1 MSKKEKDIFPDESE
15 GYFLT
20 LTDEA
25 TGEDKEFELYARATI
40 EGKDYFALAPVNES
54 TDEYIILSGRRDGDN
69 IMFETVDGDDEFEMV
84 EDYFNDLLFGEVNYD
99 EN

>member
-1 MSKKEKDIFPDESE
+1 MAEKEKDIFPDESE

-40 EGKDYFALAPVNES
+40 NGKDYFALAPVNES
-54 TDEYIILSGRRDGDN
+54 TDEYIILCGRRDGEN
-69 IMFETVDGDDEFEMV
+69 IMFETVDDDDEFEMV

>member
-54 TDEYIILSGRRDGDN
+54 TDEYIILSGRRDGEN
-69 IMFETVDGDDEFEMV
+69 IMFETVDDDDEFEMV
-84 EDYFNDLLFGEVNYD
+84 EDYFNDLLFNDIDYD
-99 EN
+99 N

>member
-69 IMFETVDGDDEFEMV
+69 IMFETVDDDDEFEMV

>member
-1 MSKKEKDIFPDESE
+1 MSEKEKDIFPDESE

-54 TDEYIILSGRRDGDN
+54 TDEYIILSGRRDGEN
-69 IMFETVDGDDEFEMV
+69 IMFETVDDDDEFEMV

>member
-1 MSKKEKDIFPDESE
+1 MSEKEKDIFPDESE

-69 IMFETVDGDDEFEMV
+69 IMFETVDDDDEFEMV